1 MRISSSVFRYA
12 TSALWIDRT
21 VFAALSHNIESVFV
35 FDIPIFLIVQALT
48 SLWYFIYIFIDA
60 MILLINTYIASVQT
74 LLFFCIFL
82 SLCIDFLYDLSRLLD
97 WFLKSKMYEFEP
109 LRRYNLAPMA
119 YTWHKTSIL
128 DRRWTMLPTIC
139 PNEFQIGCRDSVIY
153 AVFRIKLDKKTSP
166 QVIAETYI

>member
-1 MRISSSVFRYA
+1 MLISSSVFRYA
-12 TSALWIDRT
+12 TSTLWIDRT
-21 VFAALSHNIESVFV
+21 VFTVLSHNIECFRVWYSDFL
-35 FDIPIFLIVQALT
+35 DRSSTYIPLIF
-48 SLWYFIYIFIDA
+48 FIYFYRRDDLAHQYIYCKRSNIAIF
-60 MILLINTYIASVQT
+60 Y
-74 LLFFCIFL
+74 IFL
-82 SLCIDFLYDLSRLLD
+82 SLYIDFLYDLSRLLD

-109 LRRYNLAPMA
+109 LRRYNLVPMA

>member
-1 MRISSSVFRYA
+1 MRISSSVFHYA

-21 VFAALSHNIESVFV
+21 VFTVLSHNIESVFV

-48 SLWYFIYIFIDA
+48 SLWFFIYIFIDA

-74 LLFFCIFL
+74 LLFFYIFIFIYWL
-82 SLCIDFLYDLSRLLD
+82 FIRFVAFAWLVF
-97 WFLKSKMYEFEP
+97 KSKIYEFEP

-119 YTWHKTSIL
+119 YTWPKTSIF
-128 DRRWTMLPTIC
+128 DRRWTMLLTIC

-153 AVFRIKLDKKTSP
+153 AVFRIKLDKKTPP